1 MDFLINAI
9 RGFCMALADSV
20 PGVSGG
26 TIAFILGFYDK
37 FIGSINDL
45 VYEKGAKRKEAFLYL
60 VKLGFGWLL
69 GMTILIG
76 TISGLNLYAMKHPV
90 EVISYEVRFTDPDHF
105 SLTDYEN
112 LEENYIISREGK
124 IYTLKERVDK
134 DD

>member
-1 MDFLINAI
+1 MSIENNPAI
-9 RGFCMALADSV
+9 EVLN
-20 PGVSGG
+20 
-26 TIAFILGFYDK
+26 TITTTKDGDLFILICSI
-37 FIGSINDL
+37 FIVLCGIACICIFIVDWIKRCGSMD
-45 VYEKGAKRKEAFLYL
+45 
-60 VKLGFGWLL
+60 GFGAIVVATAIFC
-69 GMTILIG
+69 GIAG
-76 TISGLNLYAMKHPV
+76 FNVYAMKHPV